1 MPNNVK
7 KSMFLFPIRDA
18 VDADKVT
25 LVPVSRDF
33 YIKSTREINSKR
45 KRLQRHGACSCSRK
59 TMWKCDGDCDR
70 CRYHIP
76 DPALLHLD
84 APVTMDENLSLMD
97 TIAGDVPQPEDIIA
111 DKELLDALIRELAQ
125 LDERERRMCELMSA
139 VSEREAAK
147 QMGLPRNTLAYRW
160 AKLREKLAK
169 NLNEYR

>member
-1 MPNNVK
+1 MSNTVK
-7 KSMFLFPIRDA
+7 KSTFLFPVRDA

-25 LVPVSRDF
+25 LVPVSKAF
-33 YIKSTREINSKR
+33 YMKATREINSKR
-45 KRLQRHGACSCSRK
+45 KRLQRHGACCCPRK
-59 TMWKCDGDCDR
+59 MLWKCDGDCDC
-70 CRYHIP
+70 CRYYIP

-97 TIAGDVPQPEDIIA
+97 TIANDTPLPEEIIA

-125 LDERERRMCELMSA
+125 LDERERRMCALMSA

-147 QMGLPRNTLAYRW
+147 QMGIPRNSLAYQW
-160 AKLREKLAK
+160 AKLRDKLAK

>member
-1 MPNNVK
+1 MPNTVK
-7 KSMFLFPIRDA
+7 KSTFLFPVRDA

-25 LVPVSRDF
+25 LVSVSRDF
-33 YIKSTREINSKR
+33 YIKTTREINNKR
-45 KRLQRHGACSCSRK
+45 KRLQRSGECCCPRNF
-59 TMWKCDGDCDR
+59 MWKCDGNCDR

-84 APVTMDENLSLMD
+84 APIKMDENLSLMD
-97 TIAGDVPQPEDIIA
+97 TIADDAPRPEEIIA
-111 DKELLDALIRELAQ
+111 HKELLDALIRELAQ
-125 LDERERRMCELMSA
+125 FDERERRMCALMSA

>member
-1 MPNNVK
+1 MSNNVK
-7 KSMFLFPIRDA
+7 KTTFLFPVRDA

-33 YIKSTREINSKR
+33 YIKATREINNKR
-45 KRLQRHGACSCSRK
+45 KRLQRHGACCCPRNF
-59 TMWKCDGDCDR
+59 MWKCDGNCDH
-70 CRYHIP
+70 CCYHIP
-76 DPALLHLD
+76 DPLLLHLD
-84 APVTMDENLSLMD
+84 APVTTDENLSLMD
-97 TIAGDVPQPEDIIA
+97 TIADDAPRPEEIIA

-125 LDERERRMCELMSA
+125 LDEREGRMCELMSA

-147 QMGLPRNTLAYRW
+147 QMGLPRNTLAYQW

>member
-1 MPNNVK
+1 MPNTVK
-7 KSMFLFPIRDA
+7 KSTFLFPVRDA

-33 YIKSTREINSKR
+33 YIKATREINSKR
-45 KRLQRHGACSCSRK
+45 KRLQRHGACCCPRNF
-59 TMWKCDGDCDR
+59 MWKCDGNCDR
-70 CRYHIP
+70 CCYHIQ
-76 DPALLHLD
+76 DPSLLHLD
-84 APVTMDENLSLMD
+84 APVKMDENLSLMD
-97 TIAGDVPQPEDIIA
+97 TIADDALRPEEIIA

-125 LDERERRMCELMSA
+125 LDECERRMCELMSA

-147 QMGLPRNTLAYRW
+147 QMGLPRNTLAYQW

>member
-1 MPNNVK
+1 MPNTVK
-7 KSMFLFPIRDA
+7 KSTFLFPVRDA

-25 LVPVSRDF
+25 LVSVSRDF
-33 YIKSTREINSKR
+33 YIKATREINNKR
-45 KRLQRHGACSCSRK
+45 KRLQRHGACCCSRK

-76 DPALLHLD
+76 EPSLLHLD
-84 APVTMDENLSLMD
+84 APVTMDENLSLTD
-97 TIAGDVPQPEDIIA
+97 TIADDAPQPEDIIA

-125 LDERERRMCELMSA
+125 LDERERRICELMSA

-147 QMGLPRNTLAYRW
+147 QMGMPRNTLAYQW

-169 NLNEYR
+169 NLKDYR

>member
-7 KSMFLFPIRDA
+7 KTTFLFPVRDA

-25 LVPVSRDF
+25 LVPVSKAF
-33 YIKSTREINSKR
+33 YMKASREINNKR
-45 KRLQRHGACSCSRK
+45 KRLQRCGACCCPRK
-59 TMWKCDGDCDR
+59 MLWKCDGDCDR
-70 CRYHIP
+70 CHYHIP

-84 APVTMDENLSLMD
+84 APVSMDENLSLMD
-97 TIAGDVPQPEDIIA
+97 TIVGDAPRPEEIIA
-111 DKELLDALIRELAQ
+111 DKDLLDALIRELAQ

-147 QMGLPRNTLAYRW
+147 QMGMPRNTLAYQW
-160 AKLREKLAK
+160 VKLRDKLAK